1 MKIQGDKIKEQDEA
15 LDELHN
21 LLKSTTGAN
30 RKIQNELEAQNPML
44 KNMDSQMDKVNSK
57 MKKAQNRL
65 ESYVEKSSNSCL
77 MTIICVQILI
87 FLLLIS
93 VF

>member
-1 MKIQGDKIKEQDEA
+1 LKTLNLIKEQDEA

-21 LLKSTTGAN
+21 REIN
-30 RKIQNELEAQNPML
+30 NELETQNPML

-57 MKKAQNRL
+57 MKKAQKKL
-65 ESYVEKSSNSCL
+65 ESYVEKSSNTCL
-77 MTIICVQILI
+77 MTIICVEILF